1 LQGEEIM
8 MKTSIVLAAAVA
20 MLAFTLRAPVSRA
33 QQEDLASVDPTLTE
47 RPTPPPQTVAPEA
60 VLKMVQ
66 DKDSTM
72 ALVDTQPADGYTDGH
87 IAGAINYPWV
97 MRITKFPVPLPR
109 NKTLV
114 LYGSC
119 PNDTSD
125 LIKQLAEFGYFN
137 IKVMDG
143 GWYKWVALKYPAEG
157 NGEYAQAHPV
167 TPQAVPQQPVSQSA
181 PAATTVAQKSTD

>member
-1 LQGEEIM
+1 VEIT
-8 MKTSIVLAAAVA
+8 MKTSIVLPAALVI
-20 MLAFTLRAPVSRA
+20 LAFAFSAPAARA
-33 QQEDLASVDPTLTE
+33 QQEDLASVDPTLAS
-47 RPTPPPQTVAPEA
+47 RPLPAPQSGAPEA
-60 VLKMVQ
+60 VLKMIQ
-66 DKDSTM
+66 DKDSTI
-72 ALVDTQPADGYTDGH
+72 ALVDTQPADGYTEGH
-87 IAGAINYPWV
+87 IAGALSYPWV

-109 NKTLV
+109 NRTLV

-157 NGEYAQAHPV
+157 KGDYAKSHP
-167 TPQAVPQQPVSQSA
+167 AVAQSA
-181 PAATTVAQKSTD
+181 AQQAANSQPAAAQSSAR

>member
-1 LQGEEIM
+1 
-8 MKTSIVLAAAVA
+8 MKTSFSLAAGAA
-20 MLAFTLRAPVSRA
+20 MLALAITAPAAQA
-33 QQEDLASVDPTLTE
+33 QQEDLSAVDPTLASE
-47 RPTPPPQTVAPEA
+47 ALPAPQTVAPEA

-66 DKDSTM
+66 DKDSSI
-72 ALVDTQPADGYTDGH
+72 ALVDTQPADGYADGH
-87 IAGAINYPWV
+87 LPGAVSYPWA
-97 MRITKFPVPLPR
+97 MRVTKFPIPLPR

-125 LIKQLAEFGYFN
+125 MIKQLAEFGYFN

-157 NGEYAQAHPV
+157 KGDYAQAHP
-167 TPQAVPQQPVSQSA
+167 ARLESAPQQPVSQ
-181 PAATTVAQKSTD
+181 AATRQTVAQNK

>member
-1 LQGEEIM
+1 
-8 MKTSIVLAAAVA
+8 MKATFALAATALALALGAPAVRGQQTE
-20 MLAFTLRAPVSRA
+20 LA
-33 QQEDLASVDPTLTE
+33 DVDPTLQGQ
-47 RPTPPPQTVAPEA
+47 PIPAPQTVSPQA

-66 DKDSTM
+66 DKDASV
-72 ALVDTQPADGYTDGH
+72 ALVDTQPADGYADGH
-87 IAGAINYPWV
+87 LPGAANYPWV
-97 MRITKFPVPLPR
+97 MRIAKFPIPLPR

-157 NGEYAQAHPV
+157 KGEYAQAHPFAQHSASLA
-167 TPQAVPQQPVSQSA
+167 TPQP
-181 PAATTVAQKSTD
+181 TVAQAKIPCDPPKAN

>member
-1 LQGEEIM
+1 
-8 MKTSIVLAAAVA
+8 MKTSFALATAALVLALGVPAVH
-20 MLAFTLRAPVSRA
+20 A
-33 QQEDLASVDPTLTE
+33 QQTELADVDPMFASQPI
-47 RPTPPPQTVAPEA
+47 PTPKTVTPEA
-60 VLKMVQ
+60 VLKMIQ
-66 DKDSTM
+66 DKDASI
-72 ALVDTQPADGYTDGH
+72 ALVDTQPADGYADGH
-87 IAGAINYPWV
+87 LPGATSYPWA
-97 MRITKFPVPLPR
+97 MRITKFPIPLPR

-157 NGEYAQAHPV
+157 KGEYAQAHSFA
-167 TPQAVPQQPVSQSA
+167 QQSA
-181 PAATTVAQKSTD
+181 SLAAPQPGVAQAKIPCDPPKAN

>member
-1 LQGEEIM
+1 
-8 MKTSIVLAAAVA
+8 MKTSLMLAGAAA
-20 MLAFTLRAPVSRA
+20 MLALALGAPVLRA
-33 QQEDLASVDPTLTE
+33 QQEDLASVDPTLASA
-47 RPTPPPQTVAPEA
+47 PLPAPQAIAPES

-66 DKDSTM
+66 DKDSTI
-72 ALVDTQPADGYTDGH
+72 ALVDTQPADGYTEGH
-87 IAGAINYPWV
+87 IAGAISYPWV

-119 PNDTSD
+119 PNDTGD
-125 LIKQLAEFGYFN
+125 MIKQLAEFGYFN

-157 NGEYAQAHPV
+157 KGDYAQSHP
-167 TPQAVPQQPVSQSA
+167 ARAQSA
-181 PAATTVAQKSTD
+181 VAQAANSQPAAAQSSAR